1 MRRSSLKASVA
12 EDSMQNIRRLLKQTV
27 ATRTGRIW
35 LAVGFIAALTLA
47 FAALL
52 RALGQVDS
60 FGDGWWWA
68 VRHLVD
74 PGALGDDNTWSER
87 LLGLLV
93 TLSGIVILIGVILE
107 VLTEAVTRS
116 LEYLDKTAIASQAT
130 DHVVFIGWSER
141 LPDVIAT
148 LSDATTLSDVSK
160 WSGDVVVLV
169 PPEAGRDRDEL
180 RTRLR
185 PFQDALQVQVIMA
198 ELDEEGFELANCRSA
213 RTIIVLRDD
222 SRVED
227 PIVQDLE
234 SVRRALMLSR
244 CIRGAEGRAADP
256 AVAFEISRAANIDA
270 ATGLVPEGFQP
281 LVDDRLLSALLRD
294 TLLEPAWSEAMDRL
308 LSPREQPQLSVIS
321 RVDSDTLQ
329 FGELAGR
336 LHGAIPVALLRAHAP
351 DGVEVAPLPDTIV
364 THEDRLI
371 VVVGSET
378 PSLLPPSPI
387 EPADVAQNAAEDDE
401 TFPVLLIGWNSRVP
415 TYCEE
420 LALTLG
426 TRFRVTS
433 LSHASEATRVAEVT
447 AEYRKALDLYCI
459 TGDPRSVADLAA
471 AMDAAQPKAII
482 ITSTPIWGS
491 ASAPEVLRAADA
503 DALVTLMQV
512 SRLMQ
517 DHARLVIVDPFD
529 SSDADAF
536 DQAVDFRTLPSTSIF
551 ASEVA
556 WMVIEPDTERWIAP
570 IFASASVRRASTT
583 FRPEDGQARP
593 FAAVHRALLD
603 RQQVPIGVVR
613 DEGLQLNPSADY
625 LVNPGDRLLVIER
638 IAGTHSSA

>member
-1 MRRSSLKASVA
+1 MRY
-12 EDSMQNIRRLLKQTV
+12 IRRLLQETV

-35 LAVGFIAALTLA
+35 LALGFVAALTLVL
-47 FAALL
+47 AALL

-74 PGALGDDNTWSER
+74 PGALGDDDTWTER

-107 VLTEAVTRS
+107 VLTEAITRS

-130 DHVVFIGWSER
+130 GHVVFIGWSER
-141 LPDVIAT
+141 LPDVIGT
-148 LSDATTLSDVSK
+148 LSDATILSDVSE

-169 PPEAGRDRDEL
+169 PPGGSRDRDEL
-180 RTRLR
+180 RARLR
-185 PFQDALQVQVIMA
+185 PFQGTLKLQVIIA
-198 ELDEEGFELANCRSA
+198 ELDEEGFELANCRLA
-213 RTIIVLRDD
+213 RTIVVLRDD

-227 PIVQDLE
+227 PVVQDLE

-244 CIRGAEGRAADP
+244 CIRSADDRAAGP
-256 AVAFEISRAANIDA
+256 AVAFEIARAANIDA
-270 ATGLVPEGFQP
+270 AAGLVPEGFEP

-308 LSPREQPQLSVIS
+308 LNPREQPQLSVIS
-321 RVDSDTLQ
+321 GIGTNELH
-329 FGELAGR
+329 FGELSGR
-336 LHGAIPVALLRAHAP
+336 LHGAIPVALLRAHAQ
-351 DGVEVAPLPDTIV
+351 DGIEVAPPPDTTL

-371 VVVGSET
+371 VVMGSEA
-378 PSLLPPSPI
+378 PSLTPPSPI
-387 EPADVAQNAAEDDE
+387 EPADVAQNPAEDDE

-426 TRFRVTS
+426 TRFRATS
-433 LSHASEATRVAEVT
+433 LSHASEAVRVAEVT
-447 AEYRKALDLYCI
+447 SERRKAIDLHCI
-459 TGDPRSVADLAA
+459 TGDPMSVADLAA

-491 ASAPEVLRAADA
+491 APAPEVLRAADA

-512 SRLMQ
+512 SRLTQ
-517 DHARLVIVDPFD
+517 DHARLVIVDLFD

-583 FRPEDGQARP
+583 FRPADGQARP
-593 FAAVHRALLD
+593 FAAVHRALLN
-603 RQQVPIGVVR
+603 RRQVPIGVVR
-613 DEGLQLNPSADY
+613 DDVLQLNPSADY
-625 LVNPGDRLLVIER
+625 LVKPGDRLLVIER
-638 IAGTHSSA
+638 IAGSCSSAPES